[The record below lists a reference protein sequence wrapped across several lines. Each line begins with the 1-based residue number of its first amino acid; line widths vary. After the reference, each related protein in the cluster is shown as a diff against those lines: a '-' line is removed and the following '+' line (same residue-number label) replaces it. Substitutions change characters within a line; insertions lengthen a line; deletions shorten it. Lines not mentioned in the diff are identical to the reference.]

1 MNQPE
6 QSVREAAKEQSYSLY
21 FTLLYFTLIVE
32 TLIVEMRGLILVI
45 RQAHPSIYNNSYLW
59 VLTLLQLGI
68 NLKANPVDQLIGLV
82 NPPLK
87 LRN

>member
-1 MNQPE
+1 MLEKQ
-6 QSVREAAKEQSYSLY
+6 QRSSLIP
-21 FTLLYFTLIVE
+21 F